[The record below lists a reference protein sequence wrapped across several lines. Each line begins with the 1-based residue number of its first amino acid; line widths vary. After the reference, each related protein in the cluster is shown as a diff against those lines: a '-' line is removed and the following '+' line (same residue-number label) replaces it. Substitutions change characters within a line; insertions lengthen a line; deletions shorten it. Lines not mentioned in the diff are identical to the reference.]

1 MATSSSSSSSPAL
14 VLVSA
19 FLLLLSLAQATSFE
33 YCNKR
38 AKYPVR
44 ISGVSISPEPVQGG
58 KPAQFNISATTGD
71 DISQGKVVIDVKYFF
86 LYVHS
91 ETKELCEETSCPI
104 TTGDFVLSHQQTL
117 PSFTPP
123 GSYHLTMKII
133 GEDGKRELSCIT
145 FSFSIGFASSV
156 ADS

>member
-1 MATSSSSSSSPAL
+1 MAISISSSTLFLSAL
-14 VLVSA
+14 LLVST
-19 FLLLLSLAQATSFE
+19 FLPSPAQATSFE

-38 AKYPVR
+38 AKYPVK
-44 ISGVSISPEPVQGG
+44 ISGINISPDPIQGG

-71 DISQGKVVIDVKYFF
+71 GISKGKVVIDVKYFF
-86 LYVHS
+86 IYVHS

-117 PSFTPP
+117 PSLTPP
-123 GSYHLTMKII
+123 GSYYLTMKIL
-133 GEDGKRELSCIT
+133 GEDGKELSCIT
-145 FSFSIGFASSV
+145 FGFSIGFASSV